1 MSSVTEGDYN
11 TPLQFNST
19 RLETARLRL
28 EREEEGEMMM
38 SDALHTSTD
47 VVDGGRQDIEM
58 WSMLLKKAND
68 DNVDSSRTEK
78 EKLAEKDLHEVLAQ
92 EELNKLRA
100 LLVEIANTDWM
111 FTKEKQE
118 KVVLMYSRDIAHGVQ
133 AVI

>member
-1 MSSVTEGDYN
+1 MSSVGEGDYN

-38 SDALHTSTD
+38 SDALHMSTD
-47 VVDGGRQDIEM
+47 VVDSGRQDIEM
-58 WSMLLKKAND
+58 WSMLLKQAND

-111 FTKEKQE
+111 FTKEK
-118 KVVLMYSRDIAHGVQ
+118 
-133 AVI
+133 

>member
-1 MSSVTEGDYN
+1 
-11 TPLQFNST
+11 
-19 RLETARLRL
+19 
-28 EREEEGEMMM
+28 
-38 SDALHTSTD
+38 
-47 VVDGGRQDIEM
+47 
-58 WSMLLKKAND
+58 MLLKQAND

-118 KVVLMYSRDIAHGVQ
+118 KVVVMYSRDIAHGVY